1 MGKKINVNRDVLVK
15 LLLILERMFYT
26 WLGGDFF
33 GLNPFLESVFQKWIL
48 RSKIFLYFSN
58 DLTC

>member
-26 WLGGDFF
+26 WLGGDFLDSIHF
-33 GLNPFLESVFQKWIL
+33 
-48 RSKIFLYFSN
+48 
-58 DLTC
+58 